1 MRFGPLG
8 VAGVGVWA
16 AVVLCAWQ
24 VFLYGLV
31 PLDYAALFAAV
42 GLVSTVLG
50 QTVVEGLVRK
60 YQQDAVVVLVI
71 GAVMVVAMGLMAAV
85 GLLNVANGAPFT
97 FGSLCGCEQIG
108 GGFAKKQ
115 QMANAN
121 NAWAMKPAAC
131 L

>member
-16 AVVLCAWQ
+16 AVAWQ

-97 FGSLCGCEQIG
+97 FGSLCG
-108 GGFAKKQ
+108 
-115 QMANAN
+115 
-121 NAWAMKPAAC
+121 
-131 L
+131 